1 MTLETT
7 LVRSPGTSLHRQIF
21 LVLRDR
27 IVQGVYAPGEAL
39 PKEEALVEQFGV
51 ARVTVRRALADL
63 ELEGLVL
70 RRHGRG
76 TFVRSDA
83 RGALKVPTLGY
94 LEELKHTAQTTRV
107 EVLTV
112 ETTPPPPWIGEVL
125 QIAPGERAVHAVR
138 LRSAGTT
145 PLMLTDAWV
154 PETLGAPIT
163 ASALKKQAL
172 YEILMDQGV
181 EFGRVLQQISAEA
194 ADPSKATLLKCE
206 VSSPLIRLTR
216 LLHDRAGK
224 PVQHLTVHLTPQRS
238 SILMDISG
246 EAINTLSGGH
256 IVHDAQS
263 LRSVLAARGKT

>member
-1 MTLETT
+1 MLSCMTSDTPRMAPEPL
-7 LVRSPGTSLHRQIF
+7 LPRVPGTSLHRQVF
-21 LVLRDR
+21 LVLHDR

-63 ELEGLVL
+63 EHEGLVL

-76 TFVRSDA
+76 TFVRGDA
-83 RGALKVPTLGY
+83 KASPRVPTLGY
-94 LEELKHTAQTTRV
+94 VEELKHTAQTTRV
-107 EVLTV
+107 DVLTV
-112 ETTPPPPWIGEVL
+112 ETGAPPPWIGEVL
-125 QIAPGERAVHAVR
+125 QIAPGGHAVHAVR

-154 PETLGAPIT
+154 PEALGRGIT
-163 ASALKKQAL
+163 ARALKKHAL
-172 YEILMDQGV
+172 YEILMSQGV

-194 ADPSKATLLKCE
+194 ADPAKATLLKCG

-216 LLHDRAGK
+216 LLHDRSGRS
-224 PVQHLTVHLTPQRS
+224 VQHLTVHLTPQRS
-238 SILMDISG
+238 SILMDIDG

-256 IVHDAQS
+256 IVHA
-263 LRSVLAARGKT
+263 V